1 MARKKKTK
9 KLRTT
14 TPRFNAT
21 IQLNREGL
29 RATTGNRG
37 VGDSSLRF
45 LGILEIVS
53 PAISSPRLHA
63 CSTIDVTT
71 ECNGAAKP
79 DERPTNFNLS
89 RNDFEHVAHFQADSN
104 ARGNERKS
112 GKRPVAPGEEGG
124 KAEVLPLPPPF
135 FVRAKI
141 RFICVTARCVIRAR
155 LKVTQVLFPA

>member
-112 GKRPVAPGEEGG
+112 GKRPVAPGEEGVGGGG
-124 KAEVLPLPPPF
+124 KG
-135 FVRAKI
+135 
-141 RFICVTARCVIRAR
+141 
-155 LKVTQVLFPA
+155 